1 MNRKLFTNA
10 AVLTLL
16 TLGSVGSGYALSDTE
31 GCNNKLLS
39 GHYGFT
45 LQGTKFAVP
54 GVPGPTG
61 LQVGVAMA
69 DFDGEGTFEQIDSVT
84 IAGTATS
91 DFTHTPAKGT
101 YTVNRDCTGTFTI
114 DFTDGRP
121 PVVTSF
127 VVVENGSEIDTVVT
141 SVAGKEGILSLGSVG
156 KKVRTWK
163 SF

>member
-1 MNRKLFTNA
+1 MMNRKLFTNTA
-10 AVLTLL
+10 ALVVL
-16 TLGSVGSGYALSDTE
+16 TLGSVGSGHALTDVS
-31 GCNNKLLS
+31 GCNNKLLY

-45 LQGTKFAVP
+45 LQGTKFPVT
-54 GVPGPTG
+54 GVTGPTG

-69 DFDGEGTFEQIDSVT
+69 DFDGEGTFEQVDTVT
-84 IAGTATS
+84 IAGTAVS
-91 DFTHTPAKGT
+91 DFTHTPATGK
-101 YTVNRDCTGTFTI
+101 YTVNADCTGTFTI

-156 KKVRTWK
+156 KRVRTW
-163 SF
+163 

>member
-16 TLGSVGSGYALSDTE
+16 TLGFVGSGYALSDTE
-31 GCNNKLLS
+31 GCNNKLLY

-45 LQGTKFAVP
+45 LQGTKFVVS

-84 IAGTATS
+84 IAGTAAS

-101 YTVNRDCTGTFTI
+101 YTVNPDCTGTFTI

-141 SVAGKEGILSLGSVG
+141 SVGGKEGILSLGSVG
-156 KKVRTWK
+156 KKVRAW
-163 SF
+163 